1 MVREVFLNIPIV
13 DQIETAE
20 NVLYF
25 LKQHYEKQ
33 LRVYQ
38 STNMA
43 NLQSPS
49 ISDMPKGSIYGN
61 SNEEKMT
68 KFLSAKM
75 IVDGFN
81 HTLEV
86 GSYELKIVCQNV
98 LGKITA
104 NEAMERLYL
113 ERTRYYEVK
122 RRALNEFADIF
133 EMQTG
138 CPDLHVYKK

>member
-1 MVREVFLNIPIV
+1 MVREVFLGIPIV
-13 DQIETAE
+13 DQAETAD

-25 LKQHYEKQ
+25 LKKYYDKQ
-33 LRVYQ
+33 LRVYH
-38 STNMA
+38 STNLA
-43 NLQSPS
+43 NLKSPS
-49 ISDMPKGSIYGN
+49 ISDMPTGSIYGN
-61 SNEEKMT
+61 NNEEKMN

-86 GSYELKIVCQNV
+86 GSYELKVVCQNV